1 MRVLLM
7 SLTLATAVAL
17 ALVGA
22 ALAAPKPEFRLGFAA
37 LAGQMPD
44 VVGEPIEDE
53 HWGPNGDS
61 LQQTTAGLMV
71 WRKADNWTAF
81 TNGSRTWINGP
92 QGVKDRGN
100 DERFEWEAA
109 DPNSKPAAPASAS
122 TSQDQAGGQQAG
134 DVEQA
139 RQTVLR
145 WLARNPQ
152 FEGWVWADGVLRRE
166 PWDWEAEA
174 RRIERDEQLLDV
186 QRYEQ
191 DRRNQD
197 LQRMLDEQ
205 RSLEQDRLRR
215 QLEQQERDRL
225 QRQINP
231 PPRIPDPVKPSYQP
245 PTYQPPRSF
254 SPTLPGRGW

>member
-44 VVGEPIEDE
+44 VVGEPLEDE
-53 HWGPNGDS
+53 HWGDNGDS
-61 LQQTTAGLMV
+61 LQRTTKGLMV

-109 DPNSKPAAPASAS
+109 DPNAKPVAPASAS
-122 TSQDQAGGQQAG
+122 TSQDQAGEQQAG
-134 DVEQA
+134 NLERA

-145 WLARNPQ
+145 WLANHPSFQ
-152 FEGWVWADGVLRRE
+152 GWVWPDGVLRRE
-166 PWDWEAEA
+166 PPDWEEA
-174 RRIERDEQLLDV
+174 A
-186 QRYEQ
+186 
-191 DRRNQD
+191 
-197 LQRMLDEQ
+197 RMATLDEQ
-205 RSLEQDRLRR
+205 GDQVREYQDQQRQLDMMRELEEDRRR
-215 QLEQQERDRL
+215 QQESQRQQELMRQQRERDL
-225 QRQINP
+225 QMPRQIQP
-231 PPRIPDPVKPSYQP
+231 PTYQP